1 MTKITWLQVPK
12 PTTLDERMAMGVGS
26 AISAALRVVAARA
39 GAPELDTD
47 GTDLYVAT
55 QHARA
60 CGASHAQVVT
70 AMRGEYA

>member
-1 MTKITWLQVPK
+1 MTRITWLDRPA

-26 AISAALRVVAARA
+26 AIAAALRVVAARA

-60 CGASHAQVVT
+60 CGATLGQVVT
-70 AMRGEYA
+70 AMRGEDA